1 MSKFSVLSVIFLSTF
16 SYVSAE
22 ASGFDFKVSNPAGA
36 DRCRMVEVGKFPKGD
51 FILYDGNGK
60 EVAYQITHDGKL
72 IFISE
77 EPAGSSIKYKFKPGT
92 PAQVDTVCYGRVFPE
107 RKDDLAWENDR
118 AAYRAFGPALQASGE
133 RAYGYDIWTKSV
145 DYPILEKRF
154 HDDIVNKI
162 SFHVDHGNGMDVYAV
177 GPTLGGGTSAIIAGT
192 DSIVYPWCWQS
203 AEILDNGPLRF
214 CARLTYPPCV
224 VGGDTIIEKRLITL
238 DAGSWLN
245 KTTVSYEGLDGDLR
259 PAAGIVV
266 HDSNPEGF
274 RIDGNI
280 VSYCDLTQNP
290 DGDNGEIYVGLI
302 STEMPGSGYLPLRQN
317 AGDAI
322 GHVMLIGK
330 PGQQSFTYYW
340 GSGWSKGGVK
350 DFNAWNK
357 NLSDFKKDI
366 EKPLVITTK

>member
-77 EPAGSSIKYKFKPGT
+77 VPAGSSIKYKFKPGT

-118 AAYRAFGPALQASGE
+118 SAYRAYGPALQASGE
-133 RAYGYDIWTKSV
+133 KAYGYDIWTKSV
-145 DYPILEKRF
+145 GYPVLEKRF

-162 SFHVDHGNGMDVYAV
+162 SFHVDHGEGMDVYAV
-177 GPTLGGGTSAIIAGT
+177 GPTLGGGTSAIIT
-192 DSIVYPWCWQS
+192 ENDSIVYPYCWES
-203 AEILDNGPLRF
+203 AEVLDNGPLRF
-214 CARLTYPPCV
+214 SARLTYPPCV
-224 VGGDTIIEKRLITL
+224 IDGDTIIEKRLITL
-238 DAGSWLN
+238 DAGNWLN
-245 KTTVSYEGLDGDLR
+245 KTTVTYEGLDGKLR
-259 PAAGIVV
+259 PLAGIVV

-274 RIDGNI
+274 TSSTNS
-280 VSYCDLTQNP
+280 VAYCDLTQQP
-290 DGDNGEIYVGLI
+290 DGDNGEIYIALYSPELSKAKYI
-302 STEMPGSGYLPLRQN
+302 PLNQKE
-317 AGDAI
+317 GDAV
-322 GHVMLIGK
+322 GHIALTGN
-330 PGQQSFTYYW
+330 PGQREYTYYW

-350 DFNAWNK
+350 DFDTWNK
-357 NLSDFKKDI
+357 YI
-366 EKPLVITTK
+366 ETFENNINKPLIIKTK